1 MTGIQ
6 TPEEPAVPEPLA
18 TGTRAAQV
26 AAARAAEAE
35 AEAEARARHAQAL
48 ADLRHDAEAARALAF
63 SAAEAAAVA
72 ERAYADAKAAGEV
85 GVAELERLRQAALL
99 ARREAGKADT
109 QARRAE
115 RAAREAKS
123 YAAESAEALRAWA
136 LQCEMKPR
144 IDAALSLWKKMSE
157 VDPEVFDANPWL
169 LNVNNGTID
178 LRTGALGPHRSNNYI
193 TKLVALDYVPR
204 GRAGEG
210 GQGGA
215 GEGGVGSGGRG
226 ARSALWEDRVLA
238 RVMGEA
244 DLPPEQR
251 VLCGFLKRWFGYCA
265 TGSVREQCFAVHW
278 GDGSNGKSTVM
289 GTVARVLG
297 GSGRDGYAATAA
309 PGLLTDRRG
318 EGDGRHPAEI
328 ADLKGRR
335 LVTAHES
342 GEGSVLREA
351 FIKQATGGDRLKA
364 RYMHGDWFEFAPT
377 HKLQLVTNHKPVIRG
392 QDVGIWRRVLLIPYV
407 VTFGTEDEVAAG
419 TARYVKDK
427 TVEAALESRE
437 ESEAVLAWLV
447 EGARE
452 WYETGLRPPPAVLEA
467 SAAYRSESDRVR
479 QYVAERCEV
488 GPGFAEPLTDGSGS
502 LSLRGGLYP
511 DYQDWAK
518 EAGTLPLSKQR
529 FLAELH
535 RVVPGLQT
543 RESVTSGAGGRA
555 RRKILLVHGIRPLS
569 E

>member
-1 MTGIQ
+1 MTDTQ

-123 YAAESAEALRAWA
+123 YAAESAESLRAWA

-144 IDAALSLWKKMSE
+144 IDAALALWKKMSE
-157 VDPEVFDANPWL
+157 VDVSIFDANPWL

-178 LRTGALGPHRSNNYI
+178 LRTGVLGPHRSDNYI
-193 TKLVALDYVPR
+193 TKLIDLDYVPR
-204 GRAGEG
+204 EN
-210 GQGGA
+210 
-215 GEGGVGSGGRG
+215 G

-238 RVMGEA
+238 EAMGE
-244 DLPPEQR
+244 DGLPPEQR

-265 TGSVREQCFAVHW
+265 TGSVREHKFVVHW
-278 GDGSNGKSTVM
+278 GGGRNGKGSIINTIH
-289 GTVARVLG
+289 RVLG
-297 GSGRDGYAATAA
+297 GTESGGYCGVAA
-309 PGLLTDRRG
+309 PGLMADRRG
-318 EGDGRHPAEI
+318 EGDQRHPAEI
-328 ADLKGRR
+328 AELKGRR

-342 GEGSVLREA
+342 GEGAVLREA
-351 FIKQATGGDRLKA
+351 FIKQATGGDPLTGRFMGKDFFTFL
-364 RYMHGDWFEFAPT
+364 PT
-377 HKLQLVTNHKPVIRG
+377 HKLQLLTNYKPVIRG
-392 QDVGIWRRVLLIPYV
+392 QDVGIWARVLLVPYLM
-407 VTFGTEDEVAAG
+407 TFGTAAQIERGEARRLVDETIPEQLAQ
-419 TARYVKDK
+419 
-427 TVEAALESRE
+427 VEHLQ
-437 ESEAVLAWLV
+437 AVLAWIV

-452 WYETGLRPPPAVLEA
+452 WYETGLRPPAAVLEA
-467 SAAYRSESDRVR
+467 SAAYQGESDRVR

-518 EAGTLPLSKQR
+518 ESGTLPLSKPR
-529 FLAELH
+529 FLTELQ
-535 RVVPGLQT
+535 RVVPGFQT
-543 RESVTSGAGGRA
+543 RESFSPRGEGGA
-555 RRKILLVHGIRPLS
+555 RRKILLVHGIKLL
-569 E
+569 